1 VNEALDA
8 TLRTAEEL
16 ELETRGRQTGRA
28 HRVTVWFAYD
38 PPFVWL
44 RTDRERDWFLNL
56 EGDPHCRIRVG
67 AVSAD
72 AIRTAVYDDP
82 ASLRRAVELWRA
94 KYGAEWVADWY
105 FEHGRA
111 VVQLRLTSP

>member
-1 VNEALDA
+1 MDGIDAALRA
-8 TLRTAEEL
+8 AEEL
-16 ELETRGRQTGRA
+16 TLETRGRRTGRP

-38 PPFVWL
+38 PPVVWL

-56 EGDPHCRIRVG
+56 ESDSHCRIHVG
-67 AVSAD
+67 GMSAD
-72 AIRTAVYDDP
+72 AMRTAVYDDP

-94 KYGAEWVADWY
+94 KYGVEWVAGWY